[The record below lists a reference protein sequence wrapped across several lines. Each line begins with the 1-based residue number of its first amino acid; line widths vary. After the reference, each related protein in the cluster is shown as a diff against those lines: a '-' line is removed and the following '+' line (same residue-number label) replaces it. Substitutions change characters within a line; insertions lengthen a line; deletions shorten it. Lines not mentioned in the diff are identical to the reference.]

1 MKEEGLGRLFLRHL
15 VIAIPW
21 GVVFLVVFFVAMVG
35 IKQQVKEGIEFGV
48 RSAISETARFAFS
61 GHLAGPVMKYI
72 NEAIEF
78 AAKTAKSE
86 LKDLVNDPQVKKD
99 LKELIEHT
107 GKDKQ

>member
-1 MKEEGLGRLFLRHL
+1 MKEQGLGRLFLRHL

-21 GVVFLVVFFVAMVG
+21 GIVFLVVFFIAMVG
-35 IKQQVKEGIEFGV
+35 IKQEVKESMEFGV

-61 GHLAGPVMKYI
+61 GHLAGPVKKNL

-78 AAKTAKSE
+78 ATKTAKDE
-86 LKDLVNDPQVKKD
+86 LKDLVHDPQVKKD

-107 GKDKQ
+107 GKDKR

>member
-1 MKEEGLGRLFLRHL
+1 MKEGGLGRLFLEHL

-21 GVVFLVVFFVAMVG
+21 GIIFLVVFFIAMVG
-35 IKQQVKEGIEFGV
+35 IKQEIKEGIEFGV
-48 RSAISETARFAFS
+48 KSAISETARFAFS
-61 GHLAGPVMKYI
+61 GHLASPVMKNI

-78 AAKTAKSE
+78 AAKTAKNE
-86 LKDLVNDPQVKKD
+86 LKDLVHDLQVKKD